1 MSALGAFNRLGTTR
15 RVCFVV
21 LGSRAHASKLFFQ
34 AFQLFIGKILEIDE
48 LIARVFD
55 RTNEFVQFQVNCFG
69 VTILRVLNHEHHQER
84 DNGRCSVDDQLP
96 RIGEV
101 KCGASDKPNK
111 DDEQSAG
118 ECPGAAHHD
127 GRTTREDTERVTD
140 DAKQIAFSFVL
151 F

>member
-55 RTNEFVQFQVNCFG
+55 RTNEFVQFQMNCFG

-84 DNGRCSVDDQLP
+84 DNGRSSVDDQLP

>member
-1 MSALGAFNRLGTTR
+1 VNR
-15 RVCFVV
+15 
-21 LGSRAHASKLFFQ
+21 
-34 AFQLFIGKILEIDE
+34 
-48 LIARVFD
+48 
-55 RTNEFVQFQVNCFG
+55 FG

-84 DNGRCSVDDQLP
+84 DNGCSSVDNQLP

-111 DDEQSAG
+111 DDNQSPR

-127 GRTTREDTERVTD
+127 SRTTCEDTERFTD
-140 DAKQIAFSFVL
+140 GAKQITFSLVL